1 MVFNIQNV
9 DENGNFPFG
18 IMVQKGLIEDF
29 TAYGTFGYNS
39 EVGTSFETV
48 WSGGGLYSYPT
59 TATTA
64 TVASSDTVSDNGGTV
79 DLYGLSSTW
88 TIQTERVAIGQT
100 STKTWLRIFSAT
112 LVNATTGN
120 ANVGT
125 ITITVNAIAVATILP
140 TYGKSLSCVYTVPAN
155 CRAFIMSAGIGVS
168 KQKEVE
174 AKLMIRRIA
183 DGNAYNTIG
192 YQTLFGGNAYQ
203 EFPAPFLVDQKT
215 DIEIR
220 AKADATTS
228 ISATMSLYIE
238 EYH

>member
-1 MVFNIQNV
+1 MPFNIQNKE
-9 DENGNFPFG
+9 ENQQASFG
-18 IMVQKGLIEDF
+18 LLIQKGLVEDF
-29 TAYGTFGYNS
+29 TAYGTFGYNAD
-39 EVGTSFETV
+39 VGTSFETV

-64 TVASSDTVSDNGGTV
+64 TVASSDTGSDNGGTV

-88 TIQTERVAIGQT
+88 VVQTERVAIGQT

-112 LVNATTGN
+112 LVNATTGTS
-120 ANVGT
+120 NVGT
-125 ITITVNAIAVATILP
+125 ITITVNALTVATILP
-140 TYGKSLSCVYTVPAN
+140 TYGKSLSCVFTVPAN
-155 CRAFIMSAGIGVS
+155 SRAFILSSGIGVS
-168 KQKEVE
+168 KQKEIE
-174 AKLMIRRIA
+174 AKLMIRRVA

-203 EFPAPFLVDQKT
+203 EFTIPFVVDQKT

-220 AKADATTS
+220 AKADATTAV
-228 ISATMSLYIE
+228 SASMSFFIE

>member
-1 MVFNIQNV
+1 MPFNIQNKE
-9 DENGNFPFG
+9 ENQQASFG
-18 IMVQKGLIEDF
+18 LLVQKGLVEDF
-29 TAYGTFGYNS
+29 TAYGTFGYNAD
-39 EVGTSFETV
+39 VGTSFETV
-48 WSGGGLYSYPT
+48 WSSGGLYSYPT

-64 TVASSDTVSDNGGTV
+64 SVTSSNTGSDNGSTV
-79 DLYGLSSTW
+79 DLYGLDANWVVQS
-88 TIQTERVAIGQT
+88 ERVTVGQT

-112 LVNATTGN
+112 LINAITGT

-125 ITITVNAIAVATILP
+125 ITVTVNTIAVATILP
-140 TYGKSLSCVYTVPAN
+140 TYGKSLSCLFTVPAN
-155 CRAFIMSAGIGVS
+155 SRAFILSAGIGVS
-168 KQKEVE
+168 RQKEVE
-174 AKLMIRRIA
+174 AKLMIRRVA

-203 EFPAPFLVDQKT
+203 EFPVPILVDQKT

-228 ISATMSLYIE
+228 VSATMSFFIE

>member
-1 MVFNIQNV
+1 MAFNIQNKE
-9 DENGNFPFG
+9 ENQQASFG
-18 IMVQKGLIEDF
+18 LLIQKGLVEDF
-29 TAYGTFGYNS
+29 TAYGTFGYNAD
-39 EVGTSFETV
+39 VGTSFETV

-64 TVASSDTVSDNGGTV
+64 TVASSDTGSDNGGTV

-88 TIQTERVAIGQT
+88 VVQTERVAIGQT

-112 LVNATTGN
+112 LVNATTGTS
-120 ANVGT
+120 NVGT
-125 ITITVNAIAVATILP
+125 ITITVNALTVATILP
-140 TYGKSLSCVYTVPAN
+140 TYGKSLSCVFTVPAN
-155 CRAFIMSAGIGVS
+155 SRAFILSSGIGVS
-168 KQKEVE
+168 KQKEIE
-174 AKLMIRRIA
+174 AKLMIRRVA

-203 EFPAPFLVDQKT
+203 EFTIPFVIDQKT

-220 AKADATTS
+220 AKADATTAV
-228 ISATMSLYIE
+228 SASMSFFIE

>member
-1 MVFNIQNV
+1 MPFNIQNKE
-9 DENGNFPFG
+9 ENQQAPFG
-18 IMVQKGLIEDF
+18 LLVQKGLVEDF
-29 TAYGTFGYNS
+29 TAYATFGYNS

-48 WSGGGLYSYPT
+48 WSGGGLYAYPT

-79 DLYGLSSTW
+79 DLYGLNANWVVQS
-88 TIQTERVAIGQT
+88 ERVTIGQT
-100 STKTWLRIFSAT
+100 STNTWLRIFSAT
-112 LVNATTGN
+112 LVNANTGN

-125 ITITVNAIAVATILP
+125 ITVTVNAIAVATILP

-155 CRAFIMSAGIGVS
+155 SRAFILSTGVGVS
-168 KQKEVE
+168 KQKEIE
-174 AKLMIRRIA
+174 AKLMIRRVT

-203 EFPAPFLVDQKT
+203 EFPIPILIDQKT

-220 AKADATTS
+220 AKADATTAVSAS
-228 ISATMSLYIE
+228 IALYIE

>member
-1 MVFNIQNV
+1 MPFNIQNKE
-9 DENGNFPFG
+9 ENQQASFG
-18 IMVQKGLIEDF
+18 LLVQKGLVEDF
-29 TAYGTFGYNS
+29 TAYGTFGYNAD
-39 EVGTSFETV
+39 VGTSFETV
-48 WSGGGLYSYPT
+48 WSGGGLYAYPT

-64 TVASSDTVSDNGGTV
+64 SVTSSDTVSDNGGTV

-100 STKTWLRIFSAT
+100 STNTWLRIFSAT

-120 ANVGT
+120 SNVGT
-125 ITITVNAIAVATILP
+125 ITVTVNAIAVATILP
-140 TYGKSLSCVYTVPAN
+140 TYGKSLSCVFTVPAN
-155 CRAFIMSAGIGVS
+155 SRAFILSSGIGVS
-168 KQKEVE
+168 KQKEIE
-174 AKLMIRRIA
+174 AKLMIRRVA

-203 EFPAPFLVDQKT
+203 EFPIPILIDQKT

-220 AKADATTS
+220 AKADATTAVSAS
-228 ISATMSLYIE
+228 IALYIE